1 MSVLERIIKNRKKLV
16 EVEKRRDI
24 IKELSNLINQLD
36 IDIEKKKKL
45 KLSKAIK
52 TAKEIKN
59 PIITFLMYLLS
70 NLKSCFLQYF

>member
-52 TAKEIKN
+52 TAKEI
-59 PIITFLMYLLS
+59 I
-70 NLKSCFLQYF
+70 LQAKKRKESLGAHFML